1 MLSPIIAGLLLA
13 FGVMFCFGGYRWFMV
28 LLPLLPFLVGFIA
41 GAKAVYD
48 IYGLSI
54 VSLLVTIMAGLIFG
68 FVIAILAYL
77 SFNLAIIFLGALF
90 GYTLGYGIISYLG
103 YETGFIPLM
112 AGLAVGIVA
121 AFLAVRF
128 NLPKYIVV
136 GLTALVGAEALLSGA
151 LIMTGVMPL
160 SDLQY
165 GFLGSLLNN
174 SLTWI
179 AVWLLLAGTGAA
191 FQLRRGGSTS

>member
-54 VSLLVTIMAGLIFG
+54 VSLLVTVTAGLIFG

-103 YETGFIPLM
+103 FETGFFPLI
-112 AGLAVGIVA
+112 AGLAVGIVV
-121 AFLAVRF
+121 AFLAVRL

-151 LIMTGVMPL
+151 LIMAGVIPL
-160 SDLQY
+160 SDLQL
-165 GFLGSLLNN
+165 GLLGSILND
-174 SLTWI
+174 SPAWI
-179 AVWLLLAGTGAA
+179 AVWLILTGAGAA
-191 FQLRRGGSTS
+191 FQLRRGGPIS